1 MYQEDEY
8 LMLSA
13 LQHLLFCER
22 QCWLIH
28 ADNQWAENYFT
39 AAGDVMHEK
48 VDKKSAEKIGDN
60 LRIERGLMIKSS
72 SLGLSGKADAVEFH
86 KQADG
91 SWLPFPVEYKLG
103 KPKPD
108 DCDKVQLCAQALC
121 LEEMLGLHVP
131 AGALFYGKTRHRL
144 EVVFSPELR
153 AETQDAC
160 KRLHQLIPYG
170 KPPPPEYVPKKCDSC
185 SLKDLCMPKSLGI
198 KHSAASYIE
207 SVLES
212 L

>member
-1 MYQEDEY
+1 MYSEDEY

-48 VDKKSAEKIGDN
+48 VDKKAVENVGQDF
-60 LRIERGLMIKSS
+60 RIERGLMIKSS
-72 SLGLSGKADAVEFH
+72 RLGLSGKADAVEFH
-86 KQADG
+86 RQDDG

-121 LEEMLGLHVP
+121 LEEMLNVSIP
-131 AGALFYGKTRHRL
+131 AGALFYGRTRHRL
-144 EVVFSPELR
+144 EVEFSSALR
-153 AETQDAC
+153 TVTENAC
-160 KRLHQLIPYG
+160 ERLHQLIPYG
-170 KPPPPEYVPKKCDSC
+170 KPPPPEYIPKKCDTC
-185 SLKDLCMPKSLGI
+185 SLKELCMPKSLGS
-198 KHSAASYIE
+198 KHSAAAYLDSI
-207 SVLES
+207 LEAP
-212 L
+212 